1 MEVTNQADPTK
12 DRYVKSYA
20 MRRAFRDEIQHPPAI
35 SGVTGSID
43 IHCHAHEGQQDPLDV
58 AKHASSSG
66 MGGILYKTI
75 FGRHRPAESA
85 RRVATALNQWA
96 DEEQVEPVKVWVGWG
111 VGRADHLASVE
122 DTREMLDDGVCAV
135 WMPIANSA
143 NTLSKVGFGSDGPMP
158 WDDALE
164 QGHYLLDEHG
174 NLKQV
179 VKDVIHLLA
188 DRDVALYFGHAT
200 HPEMWALAE
209 EVDKAKLKRAVV
221 DHPFSPFI
229 DLTVDEMK
237 QLASV
242 GVTLNFTYDEIS
254 PLLGVDPA
262 RMYDAIRAV
271 GPEHCTL
278 SSDAGEPLFPNSVE
292 CMRMMRAYM
301 RAFGLTAEEVDLV
314 SVTNPAKIVG
324 APVLA

>member
-35 SGVTGSID
+35 AGVTGSID

-143 NTLSKVGFGSDGPMP
+143 NTLSKVG
-158 WDDALE
+158 
-164 QGHYLLDEHG
+164 
-174 NLKQV
+174 
-179 VKDVIHLLA
+179 
-188 DRDVALYFGHAT
+188 
-200 HPEMWALAE
+200 
-209 EVDKAKLKRAVV
+209 
-221 DHPFSPFI
+221 
-229 DLTVDEMK
+229 
-237 QLASV
+237 
-242 GVTLNFTYDEIS
+242 
-254 PLLGVDPA
+254 
-262 RMYDAIRAV
+262 
-271 GPEHCTL
+271 
-278 SSDAGEPLFPNSVE
+278 
-292 CMRMMRAYM
+292 
-301 RAFGLTAEEVDLV
+301 
-314 SVTNPAKIVG
+314 
-324 APVLA
+324 